1 MGTLSDAVLRERA
14 RRLRD
19 AVEPICGNVYFA
31 PEAQAG
37 YAEYGLSWWPGYFG
51 SRGAC
56 LGRVPGAVVASA
68 FGVFNP
74 AIVVPAVD
82 EAWAKAG
89 PAALLSARERGAV
102 ASLTRILGADPP
114 GAERATELLRRG
126 ADAAGFEGRSLFAG
140 LRSLGWPGTVLG
152 DLWRSCDLVRE
163 HRGDTHIAAWTAAGL
178 FPVEAQLLI
187 ELWWRMPA
195 RVYTR
200 TRGWSEEAMDEGYTS
215 LKDKGIVDASN
226 EFTPAGVSFREAVE
240 WATDAGERSV
250 LEAIG
255 DDFDELLELLTPWA
269 EAVVAAKGYP
279 TDPRTVTRI

>member
-1 MGTLSDAVLRERA
+1 MGTLPDAVLRERA

-31 PEAQAG
+31 PEAQEA
-37 YAEYGLSWWPGYFG
+37 YSEYGLSWWPAYFG

-56 LGRVPGAVVASA
+56 LGRVAGEVVASA

-89 PAALLSARERGAV
+89 PAALLAARERGAV
-102 ASLTRILGADPP
+102 ASLARILGPEPA
-114 GAERATELLRRG
+114 GAARATAVLRRG
-126 ADAAGFEGRSLFAG
+126 ADAARFEGRTLFAG
-140 LRSLGWPGTVLG
+140 LRSLGWPGTLLG
-152 DLWRSCDLVRE
+152 DLWRACDLVRE
-163 HRGDTHIAAWTAAGL
+163 HRGDSHIAAWTAAGL
-178 FPVEAQLLI
+178 SPVEAQLLI
-187 ELWWRMPA
+187 ELWWRMPS

-200 TRGWSEEAMDEGYTS
+200 TRGWSEQDMDTAYAS
-215 LKDKGIVDASN
+215 LQDKGIIDSSLA
-226 EFTPAGVSFREAVE
+226 FTEDGVSFREAVE

-255 DDFDELLELLTPWA
+255 EDIEELLALLTPWA